1 MQDKDGNTGI
11 ILVCS
16 NGQKAVASLLIEKGA
31 GVTCCDKVRQ
41 SVLHVI
47 IAIVLHCLLWC
58 LLTQSGFTSLH
69 HASMNG
75 FDGVVEMLLDRD
87 TEIDAPAKVVLCS
100 NTFVVFTCKDITSI
114 IPYD

>member
-41 SVLHVI
+41 SVVHVI
-47 IAIVLHCLLWC
+47 IAIVLHCLL
-58 LLTQSGFTSLH
+58 
-69 HASMNG
+69 
-75 FDGVVEMLLDRD
+75 
-87 TEIDAPAKVVLCS
+87 
-100 NTFVVFTCKDITSI
+100 
-114 IPYD
+114 